1 MKHWVIDQ
9 MNRRVEVPVQPLRIV
24 SLVPSQTELLYAL
37 GLSEEVVGQT
47 LFCIHPEQMHK
58 HKPRVGGTKNVNI
71 DKVRALNPDLII
83 ANKEENDE
91 QTIRKLSELFPVWI
105 SDIVGLDSAIDMIL
119 KVGALVGKG
128 AAATELTRKIQAG
141 FQSVSVHQS
150 KTCVY
155 LIWRKPW
162 MAAGHDTFI
171 HEMLERLGLHNLAQ
185 SFHSRYPELTPEWL
199 FEVQPQVLLL
209 SSEPYPFKEKHLE
222 ELRQLCPDARILLV
236 DGELFSWYGSR
247 LQYSPAYF
255 QDLQLRINQ

>member
-1 MKHWVIDQ
+1 

-37 GLSEEVVGQT
+37 GLSVEVVGQT
-47 LFCIHPEQMHK
+47 LFCIHPEQMHRD
-58 HKPRVGGTKNVNI
+58 KPRVGGTKNVSI
-71 DKVRALNPDLII
+71 DKVMALNPDLII

-91 QTIRKLSELFPVWI
+91 QTIRKLAELCPVWI
-105 SDIVGLDSAIDMIL
+105 SDIVGLDSAVDMIL
-119 KVGALVGKG
+119 KVGDLVGKVE
-128 AAATELTRKIQAG
+128 AAQELTRKIETG
-141 FQSVSVHQS
+141 FRSLTSQYS

-171 HEMLERLGLHNLAQ
+171 NEMLERLGLHNLAL
-185 SFHSRYPELTPEWL
+185 SFHSRYPELTSEWL
-199 FEVQPQVLLL
+199 VEAQPQVLLL

-222 ELRQLCPDARILLV
+222 ELHLLCPDSQILLV

-255 QDLQLRINQ
+255 QDLQSQLANNQIHLPGE